1 MIGGRSNEKGILVL
15 GIERDKVW
23 IPTPKASEII
33 NNGDD
38 LVVYGPLKVLKSKLE
53 E

>member
-1 MIGGRSNEKGILVL
+1 L

-23 IPTPKASEII
+23 IPTPKATEII

-38 LVVYGPLKVLKSKLE
+38 LVVYGPLDVLRSKLE